1 MWRLGPGASPRS
13 RLGPRISTP
22 CVRAH
27 DAAEV
32 FDGVPSLH
40 DAKSAGIIARLHQD
54 GASEPW
60 PVSSEQQRGL
70 VAALRILALHDAQ
83 IQQNV
88 GRLEACTA
96 RHWPE
101 LTTHLKLTRVT
112 LLALLSRYGGPAAV
126 ARDPEGARELMKRV
140 GGHMLADAKVEAVVT
155 CAQTT
160 FGMRQTDEEVR
171 MVQAI
176 AAECR
181 RHQVASAKARKHVER
196 LSMSYEPSRNMA
208 EVVGKTTSAVLT
220 ASIGDA
226 RAYKSASA
234 YEKSFGLNLKEK
246 SSGRRQGAL
255 RMTKRGPGIAR
266 KYLYL
271 AVGRL
276 LQRDAVIRAWYAK
289 KIKRDAGRTHKA
301 LVAIMRKLAR
311 ALWHVARGELFDA
324 TKLYDVSRLR
334 LNATHAMEGA
344 TTDK

>member
-1 MWRLGPGASPRS
+1 
-13 RLGPRISTP
+13 
-22 CVRAH
+22 
-27 DAAEV
+27 
-32 FDGVPSLH
+32 
-40 DAKSAGIIARLHQD
+40 
-54 GASEPW
+54 
-60 PVSSEQQRGL
+60 
-70 VAALRILALHDAQ
+70 
-83 IQQNV
+83 
-88 GRLEACTA
+88 
-96 RHWPE
+96 
-101 LTTHLKLTRVT
+101 
-112 LLALLSRYGGPAAV
+112 
-126 ARDPEGARELMKRV
+126 MKRV
-140 GGHMLADAKVEAVVT
+140 GGHMLADAKVEAVVA

-255 RMTKRGPGIAR
+255 RITKRGPGIAR

-289 KIKRDAGRTHKA
+289 TVKRDAGRT
-301 LVAIMRKLAR
+301 LEGAR
-311 ALWHVARGELFDA
+311 RDHANPRSSAVARGPRRAVRCHQALRREQTQIERNTCDGGCYDRQVDQTSIDPVLTGDLHILSRSAMGTPLRDSRIVPRPPEEA
-324 TKLYDVSRLR
+324 TR
-334 LNATHAMEGA
+334 LNARRS
-344 TTDK
+344 